1 MKNAIAEVCVC
12 GGEGHDVAREEEPV
26 SLQVYRGRARKSYI
40 EEMVFEDL
48 GLRF

>member
-1 MKNAIAEVCVC
+1 MKSAMVEVWGKKCH
-12 GGEGHDVAREEEPV
+12 EVARKEETV

-48 GLRF
+48 GLRC

>member
-1 MKNAIAEVCVC
+1 MKNAIAEVCV